1 MSNGR
6 YKENSRRVRE
16 IYDIE
21 ANDHR
26 YNIHHIIERSDY
38 KRNKKFWDDSIPSGH
53 FDLDG
58 TGNLCPL
65 LKTVHA
71 NLHRRLDEMHP
82 PLPVKSKKHG
92 KRKH

>member
-16 IYDIE
+16 IYGIE
-21 ANDHR
+21 TNDHR

-38 KRNKKFWDDSIPSGH
+38 KRNKKFWDDSVPNGL

-71 NLHRRLDEMHP
+71 DLHRRLDKMHP
-82 PLPVKSKKHG
+82 QPIRKK
-92 KRKH
+92 KRRRR